1 MLEKINSQYKSANT
15 LAKSQFYR
23 SSPQEVGQVFGEL
36 FPMGLDY
43 FHELNPAFL
52 FRLTNAEYL
61 NKFAAVTVR
70 DGSAAFGSFLLK
82 NFQIISKLKTH
93 FFIHPSL
100 ARLVPEHLK
109 NQFSI
114 WHVGQNKQINISKAK
129 RVVIVGL
136 MSDQT
141 LSPLSVVKDHLKIL
155 SLAPSNCE
163 IQLFLPLRR
172 DPFGLSWKE
181 SYAGYEV
188 VETMKNEIPDRKITF
203 LSYRE
208 LVEIPSWQDT
218 YCIDLT
224 ANHLVITDSF
234 VNHYL
239 AARGATI
246 EAFSGNNNNDQV
258 YEIDLSF
265 NHKIQFSPL
274 PKVESIFP
282 EMIFYKKAA
291 ATRDY
296 AFDPVFHTLLS

>member
-15 LAKSQFYR
+15 LVKSQLYR
-23 SSPQEVGQVFGEL
+23 SSSQEVGQVFGEL

-52 FRLTNAEYL
+52 FRISNAEYL
-61 NKFAAVTVR
+61 NNFSAVTVR

-82 NFQIISKLKTH
+82 NFQIIPELKTH
-93 FFIHPSL
+93 FFIHPNL

-109 NQFSI
+109 NQFST

-155 SLAPSNCE
+155 SQASSTCE
-163 IQLFLPLRR
+163 VHLFLPHRR
-172 DPFGLSWKE
+172 DPLGLMWKE

-188 VETMKNEIPDRKITF
+188 VEAIKNQIPNKMITF
-203 LSYRE
+203 LSYRDF
-208 LVEIPSWQDT
+208 VEIPSWQDT
-218 YCIDLT
+218 FCIDLT
-224 ANHLVITDSF
+224 PNHLVITDSF
-234 VNHYL
+234 VNHFS
-239 AARGATI
+239 AARGATV
-246 EAFSGNNNNDQV
+246 ESFSGNNNNDQV
-258 YEIDLSF
+258 FEIDLSF

-282 EMIFYKKAA
+282 EMVFYKKAA

-296 AFDPVFHTLLS
+296 AFDPAFHALLS

>member
-23 SSPQEVGQVFGEL
+23 SSSQEVGQVFAEL

-52 FRLTNAEYL
+52 FRISNAEYL
-61 NKFAAVTVR
+61 NKFSAVTVR

-82 NFQIISKLKTH
+82 NFQIITELKTH
-93 FFIHPSL
+93 FFIHPNL

-109 NQFSI
+109 KQFST
-114 WHVGQNKQINISKAK
+114 WHIGQNNQINISKAK
-129 RVVIVGL
+129 RVIIVGL

-141 LSPLSVVKDHLKIL
+141 LTPITVVKDQLKIL
-155 SLAPSNCE
+155 SRAPSNCE
-163 IQLFLPLRR
+163 IQLFLPHRR
-172 DPFGLSWKE
+172 DPFGLMWKE

-188 VETMKNEIPDRKITF
+188 VEAIKNEIPDKKITF
-203 LSYRE
+203 LSYRDF
-208 LVEIPSWQDT
+208 VEIPSWQNT
-218 YCIDLT
+218 YCIDLN

-239 AARGATI
+239 AARGATV
-246 EAFSGNNNNDQV
+246 EAFSGNNKNDQV
-258 YEIDLSF
+258 FEIDLSF

-296 AFDPVFHTLLS
+296 AFDPAFHELLS

>member
-1 MLEKINSQYKSANT
+1 MLEKIKSQYKSANT
-15 LAKSQFYR
+15 LAKCQFYR
-23 SSPQEVGQVFGEL
+23 ASSQEVGQVFGEL
-36 FPMGLDY
+36 FPLGLDY

-52 FRLTNAEYL
+52 SRVTNAEYL
-61 NKFAAVTVR
+61 NKFSAVTVR

-82 NFQIISKLKTH
+82 NFQIIPKLKTH
-93 FFIHPSL
+93 FFIHPDL

-109 NQFSI
+109 NQFST
-114 WHVGQNKQINISKAK
+114 WHVGQNKQIKMSEAK

-141 LSPLSVVKDHLKIL
+141 LNPLAVVKDHLKIL
-155 SLAPSNCE
+155 SQASSTCE
-163 IQLFLPLRR
+163 VYLFLPHRR

-188 VETMKNEIPDRKITF
+188 VETIKNETPDKKINF

-208 LVEIPSWQDT
+208 FMDTRSWQDT

-224 ANHLVITDSF
+224 ANKLVITDSF
-234 VNHYL
+234 VNHYV
-239 AARGATI
+239 AARGATV
-246 EAFSGNNNNDQV
+246 ETFSGNKNNDQV
-258 YEIDLSF
+258 FEIDLSF
-265 NHKIQFSPL
+265 NHKIQFSHL

-296 AFDPVFHTLLS
+296 AFDPVFHALLS